1 MDLDITTTLTNIN
14 MKDSFILIANMEKVP
29 FNIQMVPSIM
39 ENG

>member
-1 MDLDITTTLTNIN
+1 

-39 ENG
+39 ENGWIEKNKVMESS